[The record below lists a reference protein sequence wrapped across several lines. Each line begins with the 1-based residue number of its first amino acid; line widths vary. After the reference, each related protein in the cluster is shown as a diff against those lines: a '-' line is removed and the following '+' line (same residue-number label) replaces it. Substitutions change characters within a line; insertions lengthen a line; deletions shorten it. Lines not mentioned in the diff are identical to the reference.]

1 MSDSDATPFWRQK
14 QNLLI
19 VGTAAAAALI
29 GGVIGRGL
37 APVSTAGTNA
47 SPRRPII
54 QLVRPQS
61 SLPSLADNIDRIC
74 PSVAAIVPH
83 GSDATPAPGP
93 APKTNSKS
101 RSGSTRTAPPQPQT
115 PPQGVLISADG
126 WIIFAGQVA
135 NGGALDA
142 LFGDGRR
149 VPITDLRSDPVSG
162 LTVART
168 GDPGDA
174 TPITLSDQSFPR
186 IGDFGFAVQ
195 SPNGT
200 GCSAI
205 ASMMS
210 SDFLIQGGGQS
221 ISIRLQQNGNPL
233 PAGSPFFS
241 VDGRVIGIALGGTGD
256 MLLPAPIAAIIVD
269 ELIRNSPS
277 PLLAYGFR
285 AVDLTSELASRLGDV
300 RARGVA
306 VAVVEPNS
314 SVDRAGLE
322 AGDIVAAVNGSP
334 ISSASE
340 LSRALDAATGT
351 ATLTITRGDKQ
362 LTMKV
367 SRSLS
372 AGLAG

>member
-1 MSDSDATPFWRQK
+1 MSDPDATPPWRQK

-19 VGTAAAAALI
+19 VGAAAAAALV

-37 APVSTAGTNA
+37 APVSTAGTTA
-47 SPRRPII
+47 APRRPII

-61 SLPSLADNIDRIC
+61 SLPSLADNIERIC

-83 GSDATPAPGP
+83 GSDAVAPASPKP
-93 APKTNSKS
+93 ASK
-101 RSGSTRTAPPQPQT
+101 GSSKNAVKTAPAQPLA

-126 WIIFAGQVA
+126 WIIFAGQTA

-186 IGDFGFAVQ
+186 IGDFGFAVE

-200 GCSAI
+200 GCSAV

-210 SDFLIQGGGQS
+210 SDFLIEGGGQA
-221 ISIRLQQNGNPL
+221 ISIRLQQNGNAL
-233 PAGSPFFS
+233 PPGAPFFS
-241 VDGRVIGIALGGTGD
+241 VDGRVIGIALGGSGNT
-256 MLLPAPIAAIIVD
+256 LIPAPIAAIIVD

-285 AVDLTSELASRLGDV
+285 AVDLTNELASRLGDV

-306 VAVVEPNS
+306 VAVVEPHS
-314 SVDRAGLE
+314 SVDRAGLQ

-351 ATLTITRGDKQ
+351 ASLTVTRGDRQ

-372 AGLAG
+372 GALAG

>member
-1 MSDSDATPFWRQK
+1 MSDPETTPPWRQK

-19 VGTAAAAALI
+19 VGSAAAAALV

-37 APVSTAGTNA
+37 APSTTTTAGA
-47 SPRRPII
+47 ARPRPII
-54 QLVRPQS
+54 QIARPQS
-61 SLPSLADNIDRIC
+61 TLPSLADNIDRIC

-83 GSDATPAPGP
+83 GSGAVAPAP
-93 APKTNSKS
+93 PKPTSKASSKS
-101 RSGSTRTAPPQPQT
+101 AAKAAPPQPPA

-126 WIIFAGQVA
+126 WIIFAGQVPD
-135 NGGALDA
+135 GGALDA
-142 LFGDGRR
+142 VFGDGRR
-149 VPITDLRSDPVSG
+149 VPVTDVRSDPVSG
-162 LTVART
+162 LNVART

-241 VDGRVIGIALGGTGD
+241 VDGRVIGIALGGAGD
-256 MLLPAPIAAIIVD
+256 TLLPAPIAAIIVD

-351 ATLTITRGDKQ
+351 ATLTITRGDNQ

-367 SRSLS
+367 NRSLS
-372 AGLAG
+372 AS

>member
-1 MSDSDATPFWRQK
+1 M
-14 QNLLI
+14 
-19 VGTAAAAALI
+19 
-29 GGVIGRGL
+29 
-37 APVSTAGTNA
+37 
-47 SPRRPII
+47 
-54 QLVRPQS
+54 
-61 SLPSLADNIDRIC
+61 
-74 PSVAAIVPH
+74 
-83 GSDATPAPGP
+83 
-93 APKTNSKS
+93 
-101 RSGSTRTAPPQPQT
+101 
-115 PPQGVLISADG
+115 
-126 WIIFAGQVA
+126 IFAGSA
-135 NGGALDA
+135 PLGGPLDA
-142 LFGDGRR
+142 LFGDGTRL
-149 VPITDLRSDPVSG
+149 PLTDLRSDPVSG

-168 GDPGDA
+168 ASASDA

-186 IGDFGFAVQ
+186 IGDFGFSVQ
-195 SPNGT
+195 SPAGT

-210 SDFLIQGGGQS
+210 SDFLIQGGGQA

-233 PAGSPFFS
+233 PAGSPFFAM
-241 VDGRVIGIALGGTGD
+241 DGRVIGIALGGSGD
-256 MLLPAPIAAIIVD
+256 TLLPAPIAAIIVD

-306 VAVVEPNS
+306 VAVVEPHS

-340 LSRALDAATGT
+340 LSRALDAASGT
-351 ATLTITRGDKQ
+351 ATLTVTRGDEQ

-372 AGLAG
+372 RGSAG

>member
-1 MSDSDATPFWRQK
+1 MSEAGPVPAWRQRH
-14 QNLLI
+14 NLVV
-19 VGTAAAAALI
+19 VGAAAVAAI
-29 GGVIGRGL
+29 AGGFIGRGF
-37 APVSTAGTNA
+37 APASTTNDG
-47 SPRRPII
+47 SRPRPII
-54 QLVRPQS
+54 QIARPQS
-61 SLPSLADNIDRIC
+61 SLPSLADSVNRLC

-83 GSDATPAPGP
+83 GQDAATPSAATGSTPQVGKP
-93 APKTNSKS
+93 APSV
-101 RSGSTRTAPPQPQT
+101 
-115 PPQGVLISADG
+115 PQGFLISEDG
-126 WIIFAGQVA
+126 WMIFAGTVP
-135 NGGALDA
+135 GAGPLDA
-142 LFGDGRR
+142 LFGDGAR
-149 VPITDLRSDPVSG
+149 VPISDLRSDPVSG

-168 GDPGDA
+168 GDNSSNA
-174 TPITLSDQSFPR
+174 APITLSDQSFPR
-186 IGDFGFAVQ
+186 IGDFGFAVE

-205 ASMMS
+205 ATMMS
-210 SDFLIQGGGQS
+210 SDFLIDGGGES

-233 PAGSPFFS
+233 PPGAPFFS
-241 VDGRVIGIALGGTGD
+241 VDGRVIGIALGRSGD
-256 MLLPAPIAAIIVD
+256 SLIPAPIAAIIVD

-306 VAVVEPNS
+306 VAVVQPHS
-314 SVDRAGLE
+314 SVDRAGLQ

-340 LSRALDAATGT
+340 LSRTLDAATGP
-351 ATLTITRGDKQ
+351 ATLTVTRGDNQ

-372 AGLAG
+372 GTPLR

>member
-1 MSDSDATPFWRQK
+1 VSDPDPTPAWRQRH
-14 QNLLI
+14 NLILI
-19 VGTAAAAALI
+19 GAVGVAAAAGGLI
-29 GGVIGRGL
+29 GRSF
-37 APVSTAGTNA
+37 APATGATEGSR
-47 SPRRPII
+47 PRPII
-54 QLVRPQS
+54 QIARPQS
-61 SLPSLADNIDRIC
+61 SLPSLADSINRVC

-83 GSDATPAPGP
+83 DGDDAQAA
-93 APKTNSKS
+93 APKPATSKS
-101 RSGSTRTAPPQPQT
+101 GKAAASGPTV
-115 PPQGVLISADG
+115 PPQGILISADG
-126 WIIFAGQVA
+126 WIIFAGSPA
-135 NGGALDA
+135 SGALDA

-149 VPITDLRSDPVSG
+149 VPISDLRSDPVSG

-168 GDPGDA
+168 GNAGDA

-186 IGDFGFAVQ
+186 IGDFGFAVE

-200 GCSAI
+200 GCSAV

-210 SDFLIQGGGQS
+210 SDFLIEGGGQA
-221 ISIRLQQNGNPL
+221 ISIRLQQNGNAL
-233 PAGSPFFS
+233 PPGAPFFS
-241 VDGRVIGIALGGTGD
+241 VDGRVIGIALGGSGD
-256 MLLPAPIAAIIVD
+256 TLIPAPIAAIIVD

-285 AVDLTSELASRLGDV
+285 AVDLTNELASRLGDV

-306 VAVVEPNS
+306 VAVVEPHS
-314 SVDRAGLE
+314 SVDRAGLQ

-351 ATLTITRGDKQ
+351 ASLTVTRGDRQ

-372 AGLAG
+372 GASAG

>member
-1 MSDSDATPFWRQK
+1 MSDPVPVWKDRR
-14 QNLLI
+14 NLIL
-19 VGTAAAAALI
+19 VGAAAVAAI
-29 GGVIGRGL
+29 AGGFIGRGL
-37 APVSTAGTNA
+37 APATTNGTTGTR
-47 SPRRPII
+47 PRPII

-61 SLPSLADNIDRIC
+61 SLPSLADNIDRLC

-83 GSDATPAPGP
+83 GSAAPPAPP
-93 APKTNSKS
+93 PKPTSRAGKS
-101 RSGSTRTAPPQPQT
+101 AAAAASAAPPV
-115 PPQGVLISADG
+115 PPQGVLISNDG
-126 WIIFAGQVA
+126 WIIFAGNVPD
-135 NGGALDA
+135 GALDA
-142 LFGDGRR
+142 LFGDGSR

-162 LTVART
+162 LTVARSA
-168 GDPGDA
+168 GNSDA

-186 IGDFGFAVQ
+186 IGDFGFALE

-200 GCSAI
+200 GCSAV

-210 SDFLIQGGGQS
+210 SDFLIEGGGQA
-221 ISIRLQQNGNPL
+221 ISIRLQQNGNGL
-233 PAGSPFFS
+233 PAGAPFFS

-256 MLLPAPIAAIIVD
+256 SLLPAPIAAIIVD

-285 AVDLTSELASRLGDV
+285 AVDLTNELASRLGDV

-306 VAVVEPNS
+306 VAVVQPHS

-351 ATLTITRGDKQ
+351 ATLTVTRGDKQ
-362 LTMKV
+362 LTMKI

-372 AGLAG
+372 AS

>member
-1 MSDSDATPFWRQK
+1 MSDPDSTPPWRQK

-19 VGTAAAAALI
+19 VGAAAAAALI

-37 APVSTAGTNA
+37 APATTAGTTA
-47 SPRRPII
+47 APRRPII

-61 SLPSLADNIDRIC
+61 SLNSLADNIDRIC

-83 GSDATPAPGP
+83 GSDATPAP

-256 MLLPAPIAAIIVD
+256 TLLPAPIAAIIVD

-372 AGLAG
+372 SS